1 MTKAKTHQSE
11 LERLAS
17 LEQRAAMGGGQ
28 KAVDRH
34 HDRGKLT
41 ARERLDLL
49 FDPGS
54 FVEVNKLAESQSMD
68 FGMQEKKVPGDGV
81 VTGHKVD
88 RGGDITAIDDAEND

>member
-11 LERLAS
+11 LERLAT
-17 LEQRAAMGGGQ
+17 LEQQAEMGGGQ
-28 KAVDRH
+28 KAIDRQ

-49 FDPGS
+49 YDLGS

-81 VTGHKVD
+81 VTGY
-88 RGGDITAIDDAEND
+88 GNIDGRLVF

>member
-11 LERLAS
+11 LERLAT
-17 LEQRAAMGGGQ
+17 LEQQAEMGGGQ

-34 HDRGKLT
+34 HERGKLT

-54 FVEVNKLAESQSMD
+54 FVEVNKLAESQSIA
-68 FGMQEKKVPGDGV
+68 FGREEKHV
-81 VTGHKVD
+81 
-88 RGGDITAIDDAEND
+88 RI